1 MNQPIFITGIGT
13 EVGKT
18 FVSAFIAEALEADY
32 WKPVQAGV
40 ESGTDKEKVADLI
53 SNNITRI
60 HPELYK
66 FKATASPHTAA
77 SREGVEIELLKL
89 FQASQ
94 DIQSNHPGKILVIEG
109 NEGLLTPLQEKLF
122 VADFIKLLD
131 AKVILVNREY
141 PGSINHSLLTAAFCR
156 SNQMDVLG
164 WFFTGASAE
173 YQQQVVQWS
182 GYKAIAA
189 VPALSSINKATV
201 AGAASGIRAALKAI
215 IA

>member
-40 ESGTDKEKVADLI
+40 ESGTDKEKVANLI

-164 WFFTGASAE
+164 WFFTELPLSTSNRWYNGAVIKPSLPFLHFHQSIKQLWPGLHRE
-173 YQQQVVQWS
+173 S
-182 GYKAIAA
+182 GR
-189 VPALSSINKATV
+189 P
-201 AGAASGIRAALKAI
+201 
-215 IA
+215 